1 MNKKPAFLKSFL
13 LTGLILISSS
23 YLLHCLTYFT
33 DSATFFSSR
42 WYFLRHID
50 EVFALGT
57 NFDFCHVTGRNFKA
71 HKNMFFLNDY
81 LFWIPGHTII
91 FLMAWPFLQKFISR
105 KDRINRVARWII
117 SDRRSHRNKT

>member
-1 MNKKPAFLKSFL
+1 MNKKPTFLKSFVV
-13 LTGLILISSS
+13 TGLILISSS

-42 WYFLRHID
+42 WYFLSHID

-57 NFDFCHVTGRNFKA
+57 NFDFCDVVGRNFKA
-71 HKNMFFLNDY
+71 YNNMGLNDY

-91 FLMAWPFLQKFISR
+91 FLIIWPTVQKAIFQELHQ
-105 KDRINRVARWII
+105 RWIV
-117 SDRRSHRNKT
+117 SLREK

>member
-33 DSATFFSSR
+33 ASATFFSSR
-42 WYFLRHID
+42 WYFLSQID

-57 NFDFCHVTGRNFKA
+57 NFDFCLMVGRNFNA
-71 HKNMFFLNDY
+71 YNNMDLNDY
-81 LFWIPGHTII
+81 LFWIPGHTWI
-91 FLMAWPFLQKFISR
+91 FLMAWPFLQIFISR
-105 KDRINRVARWII
+105 KDRISRVARWII